1 MPKVAWLQSVHLNH
15 GLADAMR
22 DTRDQ
27 GIAHAEGSMAIGHAG
42 VGPALRESLELI
54 ELVGDKTAE
63 TTVGALDDMLKTAG
77 SRAAFARENRSTR
90 FIGGIR
96 EAHGSLGIR
105 VRKARLFVGALFAF
119 AALEVAPVRKLF
131 VRDIE
136 LLWNKRLVDKYIAKH
151 AALAMIVLGEVARQ
165 NMAAL
170 HDAGVLELRCF
181 LTNAKASR
189 VLVRIGQ
196 DIELGHFVGI
206 DGGEGLCHNAVMH
219 AIGKIDLAGVLLAE
233 DINAL
238 AALGEPVFRRVDYTP
253 FNGVIEIGEAAQ
265 DDGEVATALRCGR
278 LEQTVNVLKET
289 EAGLLHLEEVIYVP
303 PKDTFL
309 ALDAVRLI
317 EWTCN
322 RVVLAREA
330 ADDHLHVGDFNLAG
344 LSLLKYLVDIF
355 VDNGIFTKAVHV
367 ATCRKLTRFG
377 SGRFP
382 LVCPNGMEGASGL
395 HVKLGMTRVGIAFE
409 TQPKSTD
416 ARKKLG
422 NVNLRHV
429 SPIAAVSVYGAH
441 NNNRSSGQDQDLNFM
456 EEIAALNYHGAN
468 CDFRRYPMSKKH
480 LDFKRMLDDTDF
492 SDPSSIERYAA
503 NLDGMTFRDILELG
517 IAPEGESAPKDFG
530 SKKYKGGMGTLIEER
545 YFGYKAN
552 SDDRPDFPEAGVE
565 LKATCFDVLKNGRKS
580 AGERL
585 VLTMIPYDRPVSLD
599 YDNSHLK
606 TKLSNILLI
615 YYGRDRSIDKYD
627 QRIER
632 AVMVRLP
639 EEDMKIIRADYEKII
654 SYIQDGRADELSEG
668 MTTYLGACTKGAT
681 EATMWVDQ
689 YYEYVNTDTG
699 EIERRRAKRRAFSLK
714 RSYMDYVLHTYVLGA
729 PRVGESIVQ
738 AGDESIDF
746 ESFVTALVERHY
758 GETDRQIA
766 EQYGL
771 EYTGNKAQ
779 WTTLVY
785 RMLGIKSNAA
795 EEFVKAGINVRACR
809 VNKRGHIEQAMSF
822 PPFEFKQLINEDW
835 ETSSFRAR
843 LETNRFFFVVFR
855 EDHEGDWRLDRCL
868 FWAMPANEIEGPA
881 KACWDETRKVISKG
895 VELNPYR
902 DANGKL
908 KVTNNLPGM
917 ADNPIVH
924 VRPHTSK
931 AAYRF
936 ADGTEIGDIAKNAY
950 ELPDGRWMTR
960 QSFWFNKS
968 YLEHILGL

>member
-1 MPKVAWLQSVHLNH
+1 
-15 GLADAMR
+15 
-22 DTRDQ
+22 
-27 GIAHAEGSMAIGHAG
+27 MAIGHVG
-42 VGPALRESLELI
+42 VRPALWESLELI
-54 ELVGDKTAE
+54 ELVGNEAAE
-63 TTVGALDDMLKTAG
+63 TAVGALDDMLETAG
-77 SRAAFARENRSTR
+77 TGAAFAREDGAARLV
-90 FIGGIR
+90 GGIR

-105 VRKARLFVGALFAF
+105 VRKARLFVGALFAL
-119 AALEVAPVRKLF
+119 ATLKVAPVGELL
-131 VRDIE
+131 VRDVE
-136 LLWNKRLVDKYIAKH
+136 LLRNSCLIDKYIAKH
-151 AALAMIVLGEVARQ
+151 AALAVIILSEVAGQ

-170 HDAGVLELRCF
+170 HDAGILELRC
-181 LTNAKASR
+181 LLANAKTSR
-189 VLVRIGQ
+189 VLVRVGQ
-196 DIELGHFVGI
+196 NVELAHFVGI
-206 DGGEGLCHNAVMH
+206 NSGEGLRHDAVVH
-219 AIGKIDLAGVLLAE
+219 AVDKIDLAGVLLTE

-238 AALGEPVFRRVDYTP
+238 ATLGEAVFCRINHAP
-253 FNGVIEIGEAAQ
+253 FDGVIEVGEAAQ
-265 DDGEVATALRCGR
+265 NDGEVATALRRGR
-278 LEQTVNVLKET
+278 LEQAVDVLEET
-289 EAGLLHLEEVIYVP
+289 EARLLHLEEVIDVP
-303 PKDTFL
+303 PKDTLL
-309 ALDAVRLI
+309 ALDAMCLI
-317 EWTCN
+317 KRASD
-322 RVVLAREA
+322 RVILAREA
-330 ADDHLHVGDFNLAG
+330 ADDHLHVRDFNLAG
-344 LSLLKYLVDIF
+344 FSLLKDLINVL
-355 VDNGIFTKAVHV
+355 VDNGILAKAIHI
-367 ATCRKLTRFG
+367 ATRCELAGLG
-377 SGRFP
+377 SGRLP
-382 LVCPNGMEGASGL
+382 LVGPDGMEGAGGL
-395 HVKLGMTRVGIAFE
+395 HVKLGMARVGIAFK
-409 TQPKSTD
+409 TQTKSAD

-456 EEIAALNYHGAN
+456 EENAALNYYGFN
-468 CDFRRYPMSKKH
+468 CDVRRPPMSKKH

-565 LKATCFDVLKNGRKS
+565 LKATCFDVLKDGRKS

-599 YDNSHLK
+599 YDSSHLK

-689 YYEYVNTDTG
+689 YYEYFNTDTG

-738 AGDESIDF
+738 AGDESVDF
-746 ESFVTALVERHY
+746 ESYVTGLIERHY

-771 EYTGNKAQ
+771 QYTGNKAQ

-795 EEFVKAGINVRACR
+795 EEFVKAGISVRAVR
-809 VNKRGHIEQAMSF
+809 VNKKGHIEQAMSF
-822 PPFEFKQLINEDW
+822 PPFEFKQLVNEDW
-835 ETSSFRAR
+835 ETSPFRAC

-855 EDHEGDWRLDRCL
+855 EDHEGVLHLDRCL

-881 KACWDETRKVISKG
+881 KACWDETQKVIREG

-902 DANGKL
+902 DSSGKL
-908 KVTNNLPGM
+908 KVANNLPGM

-936 ADGTEIGDIAKNAY
+936 ADGTEVGDIAKNAY

-960 QSFWFNKS
+960 QSFWFNKG

>member
-1 MPKVAWLQSVHLNH
+1 M
-15 GLADAMR
+15 
-22 DTRDQ
+22 T
-27 GIAHAEGSMAIGHAG
+27 IGHAG
-42 VGPALRESLELI
+42 VRPTLWESLELI
-54 ELVGDKTAE
+54 ELVGNEATE
-63 TTVGALDDMLKTAG
+63 TTVGAFDDMLKTAG
-77 SRAAFARENRSTR
+77 ACAAFAGEDGAARLV
-90 FIGGIR
+90 GGIW

-105 VRKARLFVGALFAF
+105 VRKARLLVGALLAL
-119 AALEVAPVRKLF
+119 AALEVAPVGEFL
-131 VRDIE
+131 VGDIE
-136 LLWNKRLVDKYIAKH
+136 LLRNNRLIDKYITKY
-151 AALAMIVLGEVARQ
+151 AALAVIILGEVAGQ
-165 NMAAL
+165 NVAAL
-170 HDAGVLELRCF
+170 HDAGVLELGSL
-181 LTNAKASR
+181 LTNTKTSR

-196 DIELGHFVGI
+196 DIELCHFVRV
-206 DGGEGLCHNAVMH
+206 DGGEGLRHNAVVH
-219 AIGKIDLAGVLLAE
+219 AINKVHLAGVFLAE
-233 DINAL
+233 DVNAFATL
-238 AALGEPVFRRVDYTP
+238 RETVFRGVDHAP
-253 FNGVIEIGEAAQ
+253 FDGVIEVGEAAQ
-265 DDGEVATALRCGR
+265 DDGEIATALRRGR
-278 LEQTVNVLKET
+278 LEQAVNVLKET
-289 EAGLLHLEEVIYVP
+289 EARLLHLEKVIDVP
-303 PKDTFL
+303 PKNTLL

-317 EWTCN
+317 E
-322 RVVLAREA
+322 RASDGVILAREA
-330 ADDHLHVGDFNLAG
+330 ANDHLDVRDFNFTG
-344 LSLLKYLVDIF
+344 LSLLQDLIDIF
-355 VDNGIFTKAVHV
+355 IDYGIFAKAVHV
-367 ATCRKLTRFG
+367 ATCRKLAGLG
-377 SGRFP
+377 SGRLP
-382 LVCPNGMEGASGL
+382 LVGPNGAKGSGGL
-395 HVKLGMTRVGIAFE
+395 HIKLGMTLVGIAFE
-409 TQPKSTD
+409 AQPKSTD

-456 EEIAALNYHGAN
+456 EEYAALNYHEVN
-468 CDFRRYPMSKKH
+468 CDVRRYPMSKKH

-552 SDDRPDFPEAGVE
+552 SDDRPDFPETGVE
-565 LKATCFDVLKNGRKS
+565 LKATCFDVLKDGRKS

-599 YDNSHLK
+599 YESSHLK
-606 TKLSNILLI
+606 TKLGNILLI

-668 MTTYLGACTKGAT
+668 MTTYLGACTKGAA

-689 YYEYVNTDTG
+689 YYEYLNTDTG
-699 EIERRRAKRRAFSLK
+699 EIEHRRAKRRAFSLK

-729 PRVGESIVQ
+729 PRVGESIIQ
-738 AGDESIDF
+738 GDDESVDF
-746 ESFVTALVERHY
+746 ESYVTGLIERHY
-758 GETDRQIA
+758 GETDCQIA

-795 EEFVKAGINVRACR
+795 EEFVKAGINVRVCR

-835 ETSSFRAR
+835 ETSAFRAR

-855 EDHEGDWRLDRCL
+855 EDHEGAWRLDRCL

-881 KACWDETRKVISKG
+881 KACWDETRKVIREG
-895 VELNPYR
+895 VRLSPCR
-902 DANGKL
+902 DASGKL

-931 AAYRF
+931 AAYKF
-936 ADGTEIGDIAKNAY
+936 ADGTEIGDITRNAY

-960 QSFWFNKS
+960 QSFWFNKG

>member
-1 MPKVAWLQSVHLNH
+1 MGHAGDECV
-15 GLADAMR
+15 
-22 DTRDQ
+22 
-27 GIAHAEGSMAIGHAG
+27 AHAEGSMAVSHARI
-42 VGPALRESLELI
+42 GPAFRESLKLI
-54 ELVGDKTAE
+54 ELVGNEAAE
-63 TTVGALDDMLKTAG
+63 TAVGALNDMLKTAG
-77 SRAAFARENRSTR
+77 ARAAFAREDGAAR

-105 VRKARLFVGALFAF
+105 VCKARLFVGALFAL
-119 AALEVAPVRKLF
+119 AALKVAPVGELF
-131 VRDIE
+131 VRDVE
-136 LLWNKRLVDKYIAKH
+136 LLRNIRLVDKHIAKH
-151 AALAMIVLGEVARQ
+151 AALTVIVLSKVASQ

-170 HDAGVLELRCF
+170 HDTGVLELRCL
-181 LTNAKASR
+181 LTSAKASR
-189 VLVRIGQ
+189 VLIRVEQ
-196 DIELGHFVGI
+196 DVELGHFVGI
-206 DGGEGLCHNAVMH
+206 DSGEGLRHYAVMH
-219 AIGKIDLAGVLLAE
+219 AISKINLAGVLLAE
-233 DINAL
+233 DVNAL
-238 AALGEPVFRRVDYTP
+238 AALGETVFRRVDHAP
-253 FNGVIEIGEAAQ
+253 FDGVIKISKATQ
-265 DDGEVATALRCGR
+265 NDGEVATALRRGR
-278 LEQTVNVLKET
+278 FEQAVNVLKET
-289 EAGLLHLEEVIYVP
+289 EARFFHLEEVIDVP
-303 PKDTFL
+303 PKDTLL

-317 EWTCN
+317 ERACN

-330 ADDHLHVGDFNLAG
+330 TDDHLHVGDFNFAG
-344 LSLLKYLVDIF
+344 FSLLQDLIDVF
-355 VDNGIFTKAVHV
+355 VDNGIFAKAVHI
-367 ATCRKLTRFG
+367 ATCRELTSFG

-382 LVCPNGMEGASGL
+382 LICPNGMEGASGF
-395 HVKLGMTRVGIAFE
+395 HVKLGMTRVGIAFK
-409 TQPKSTD
+409 TQTKSAD

-456 EEIAALNYHGAN
+456 EEYAALNYHEVN
-468 CDFRRYPMSKKH
+468 CDVRRYPMSKKR

-492 SDPSSIERYAA
+492 SNPSSIERYAA

-565 LKATCFDVLKNGRKS
+565 LKATCFDVLKDGRKS

-599 YDNSHLK
+599 YDSSHLK

-689 YYEYVNTDTG
+689 YYEYFNTDTG

-729 PRVGESIVQ
+729 PRIGESIVQ
-738 AGDESIDF
+738 GDDESIDF
-746 ESFVTALVERHY
+746 ESYVTALIERHY

-766 EQYGL
+766 EQYDL

-785 RMLGIKSNAA
+785 RMLGIKSNSA

-855 EDHEGDWRLDRCL
+855 EDHEGEWRLDRCL

-881 KACWDETRKVISKG
+881 KACWDETRKVIREG

-902 DANGKL
+902 DASGKL

-931 AAYRF
+931 AAYKF
-936 ADGTEIGDIAKNAY
+936 ADGTEIGDIARNAY
-950 ELPDGRWMTR
+950 ELPDGCWMTK
-960 QSFWFNKS
+960 QSFWFNKG
-968 YLEHILGL
+968 YLEHVLGL

>member
-1 MPKVAWLQSVHLNH
+1 
-15 GLADAMR
+15 
-22 DTRDQ
+22 
-27 GIAHAEGSMAIGHAG
+27 MAIGHAG
-42 VGPALRESLELI
+42 IGPALWESLELI
-54 ELVGDKTAE
+54 ELVGDKTTE

-77 SRAAFARENRSTR
+77 SRTAFAREDRAAR
-90 FIGGIR
+90 FVDGVR

-105 VRKARLFVGALFAF
+105 VRKARLLIGALFTLT
-119 AALEVAPVRKLF
+119 ALEVAPVRKLF
-131 VRDIE
+131 VRDVE
-136 LLWNKRLVDKYIAKH
+136 LLWNNRLANKYITKH
-151 AALAMIVLGEVARQ
+151 AALAVVVLSEVARQ

-170 HDAGVLELRCF
+170 HDAGVFELRC
-181 LTNAKASR
+181 LLANTKASR

-206 DGGEGLCHNAVMH
+206 DSGEGLRHNAVMH
-219 AIGKIDLAGVLLAE
+219 ATGKINLAGVLLAE
-233 DINAL
+233 DVNAL
-238 AALGEPVFRRVDYTP
+238 ATLRKSVFRRVDYAP
-253 FNGVIEIGEAAQ
+253 FDGVIEIGEATQ
-265 DDGEVATALRCGR
+265 DDGEVTTALRCGR
-278 LEQTVNVLKET
+278 LEQAVNILKET
-289 EAGLLHLEEVIYVP
+289 EARLLHLEEVVDVP
-303 PKDTFL
+303 PKDTLL

-317 EWTCN
+317 ERTRN

-330 ADDHLHVGDFNLAG
+330 ADDHLYIGDFNLAG

-355 VDNGIFTKAVHV
+355 VDNGIFAKAIHV
-367 ATCRKLTRFG
+367 ATCRKLAG
-377 SGRFP
+377 LSSGRLP
-382 LVCPNGMEGASGL
+382 LVGPNGMEGAGGL
-395 HVKLGMTRVGIAFE
+395 HVKLGMTRVGITFE
-409 TQPKSTD
+409 TQPKSAD

-422 NVNLRHV
+422 NVNPRHV

-441 NNNRSSGQDQDLNFM
+441 NNNRSSGQDQALNFM

-585 VLTMIPYDRPVSLD
+585 VLTMIPYDRPLSLD
-599 YDNSHLK
+599 YDSSHLK
-606 TKLSNILLI
+606 TKLSNILLV

-689 YYEYVNTDTG
+689 YYEYFNTDTG

-746 ESFVTALVERHY
+746 ESYVTELIERHY

-795 EEFVKAGINVRACR
+795 EEFVKAGISVRTVR
-809 VNKRGHIEQAMSF
+809 VNKNGHIEQAMSF
-822 PPFEFKQLINEDW
+822 PPFEFKRLINEDW
-835 ETSSFRAR
+835 ETSPFRSY

-855 EDHEGDWRLDRCL
+855 EDHEGVLHLDRCL

-881 KACWDETRKVISKG
+881 KACWDEARKVIREG
-895 VELNPYR
+895 VKLNPYR
-902 DANGKL
+902 DSAGKL

>member
-1 MPKVAWLQSVHLNH
+1 
-15 GLADAMR
+15 MR

-27 GIAHAEGSMAIGHAG
+27 GIAHAEGSMTIGHAG
-42 VGPALRESLELI
+42 ISPAFRESLELI
-54 ELVGDKTAE
+54 EFVGDKTTE

-77 SRAAFARENRSTR
+77 ARAAFAREDRAAR
-90 FIGGIR
+90 FIDGIR
-96 EAHGSLGIR
+96 ETHGPFGIR
-105 VRKARLFVGALFAF
+105 VRKARLFVGALFAL
-119 AALEVAPVRKLF
+119 AALEIAPVGKLF
-131 VRDIE
+131 IRDIE
-136 LLWNKRLVDKYIAKH
+136 LLRNIRLVNKHIAKY
-151 AALAMIVLGEVARQ
+151 AALAVVVLGEVARQ
-165 NMAAL
+165 NVAAL
-170 HDAGVLELRCF
+170 HDAGVLELRCL

-189 VLVRIGQ
+189 VLVRVGQ
-196 DIELGHFVGI
+196 DIELGHFVRI
-206 DGGEGLCHNAVMH
+206 DGGEGLRHNAVVH
-219 AIGKIDLAGVLLAE
+219 AIGKLDLAGVLLAE

-238 AALGEPVFRRVDYTP
+238 AALGKPVFRGVDYTP
-253 FNGVIEIGEAAQ
+253 FDGVIEIGEAAQ

-278 LEQTVNVLKET
+278 LEQAVNILKET
-289 EAGLLHLEEVIYVP
+289 EAGLLHLQEVIDVP
-303 PKDTFL
+303 PKDTLL
-309 ALDAVRLI
+309 ALDTVCLI
-317 EWTCN
+317 ERACN
-322 RVVLAREA
+322 RVILARETT
-330 ADDHLHVGDFNLAG
+330 DDHLHVGDYNLAG
-344 LSLLKYLVDIF
+344 LSLLQYLIDIF
-355 VDNGIFTKAVHV
+355 VDNGIFAKAVHV
-367 ATCRKLTRFG
+367 ATGCELTGLG
-377 SGRFP
+377 SGRLP
-382 LVCPNGMEGASGL
+382 LVGPNGMEGAGGL
-395 HVKLGMTRVGIAFE
+395 HVKLGMTRVGITFE
-409 TQPKSTD
+409 TQPKSAD

-441 NNNRSSGQDQDLNFM
+441 NNNRSSGQDQALNFM

-599 YDNSHLK
+599 YDSSHLK

-632 AVMVRLP
+632 AVMVHLP

-689 YYEYVNTDTG
+689 YYEHLNTDTG

-729 PRVGESIVQ
+729 PRVGESIVR
-738 AGDESIDF
+738 AADESTDF
-746 ESFVTALVERHY
+746 ESCVTGLIERHY

-809 VNKRGHIEQAMSF
+809 VNKRGHI
-822 PPFEFKQLINEDW
+822 
-835 ETSSFRAR
+835 
-843 LETNRFFFVVFR
+843 
-855 EDHEGDWRLDRCL
+855 
-868 FWAMPANEIEGPA
+868 
-881 KACWDETRKVISKG
+881 
-895 VELNPYR
+895 
-902 DANGKL
+902 
-908 KVTNNLPGM
+908 
-917 ADNPIVH
+917 
-924 VRPHTSK
+924 
-931 AAYRF
+931 
-936 ADGTEIGDIAKNAY
+936 
-950 ELPDGRWMTR
+950 
-960 QSFWFNKS
+960 
-968 YLEHILGL
+968 

>member
-1 MPKVAWLQSVHLNH
+1 
-15 GLADAMR
+15 
-22 DTRDQ
+22 
-27 GIAHAEGSMAIGHAG
+27 
-42 VGPALRESLELI
+42 
-54 ELVGDKTAE
+54 
-63 TTVGALDDMLKTAG
+63 
-77 SRAAFARENRSTR
+77 
-90 FIGGIR
+90 
-96 EAHGSLGIR
+96 
-105 VRKARLFVGALFAF
+105 
-119 AALEVAPVRKLF
+119 
-131 VRDIE
+131 
-136 LLWNKRLVDKYIAKH
+136 
-151 AALAMIVLGEVARQ
+151 
-165 NMAAL
+165 
-170 HDAGVLELRCF
+170 
-181 LTNAKASR
+181 
-189 VLVRIGQ
+189 
-196 DIELGHFVGI
+196 
-206 DGGEGLCHNAVMH
+206 
-219 AIGKIDLAGVLLAE
+219 
-233 DINAL
+233 
-238 AALGEPVFRRVDYTP
+238 
-253 FNGVIEIGEAAQ
+253 
-265 DDGEVATALRCGR
+265 
-278 LEQTVNVLKET
+278 
-289 EAGLLHLEEVIYVP
+289 
-303 PKDTFL
+303 
-309 ALDAVRLI
+309 
-317 EWTCN
+317 
-322 RVVLAREA
+322 
-330 ADDHLHVGDFNLAG
+330 
-344 LSLLKYLVDIF
+344 
-355 VDNGIFTKAVHV
+355 
-367 ATCRKLTRFG
+367 
-377 SGRFP
+377 
-382 LVCPNGMEGASGL
+382 
-395 HVKLGMTRVGIAFE
+395 
-409 TQPKSTD
+409 
-416 ARKKLG
+416 
-422 NVNLRHV
+422 
-429 SPIAAVSVYGAH
+429 
-441 NNNRSSGQDQDLNFM
+441 M
-456 EEIAALNYHGAN
+456 EEYAALNYHEAN
-468 CDFRRYPMSKKH
+468 CDFRRPPMSKKH

-492 SDPSSIERYAA
+492 SDPLSIERYAA

-565 LKATCFDVLKNGRKS
+565 LKATCFDVLKDGRKS

-599 YDNSHLK
+599 YDSSHLK

-632 AVMVRLP
+632 AVMVHLP

-738 AGDESIDF
+738 AGNESIDF
-746 ESFVTALVERHY
+746 ESYVTALIERHY

-785 RMLGIKSNAA
+785 RMLGIKNNAA
-795 EEFVKAGINVRACR
+795 EEFVKAGISVRTVR
-809 VNKRGHIEQAMSF
+809 VNKNGHIEQAMSF
-822 PPFEFKQLINEDW
+822 PPFEFKRLINEDW
-835 ETSSFRAR
+835 ETSPFRAY

-855 EDHEGDWRLDRCL
+855 EDHGGVLHLDRCL

-881 KACWDETRKVISKG
+881 KACWDEARKVIREG
-895 VELNPYR
+895 VKLNPYR
-902 DANGKL
+902 DSAGKL

-936 ADGTEIGDIAKNAY
+936 ADGTEVGDIAKNAY

-968 YLEHILGL
+968 YLEQILGL

>member
-1 MPKVAWLQSVHLNH
+1 
-15 GLADAMR
+15 
-22 DTRDQ
+22 
-27 GIAHAEGSMAIGHAG
+27 
-42 VGPALRESLELI
+42 
-54 ELVGDKTAE
+54 
-63 TTVGALDDMLKTAG
+63 
-77 SRAAFARENRSTR
+77 
-90 FIGGIR
+90 
-96 EAHGSLGIR
+96 
-105 VRKARLFVGALFAF
+105 
-119 AALEVAPVRKLF
+119 
-131 VRDIE
+131 
-136 LLWNKRLVDKYIAKH
+136 
-151 AALAMIVLGEVARQ
+151 
-165 NMAAL
+165 
-170 HDAGVLELRCF
+170 
-181 LTNAKASR
+181 
-189 VLVRIGQ
+189 
-196 DIELGHFVGI
+196 
-206 DGGEGLCHNAVMH
+206 
-219 AIGKIDLAGVLLAE
+219 
-233 DINAL
+233 
-238 AALGEPVFRRVDYTP
+238 
-253 FNGVIEIGEAAQ
+253 
-265 DDGEVATALRCGR
+265 
-278 LEQTVNVLKET
+278 
-289 EAGLLHLEEVIYVP
+289 
-303 PKDTFL
+303 
-309 ALDAVRLI
+309 
-317 EWTCN
+317 
-322 RVVLAREA
+322 
-330 ADDHLHVGDFNLAG
+330 
-344 LSLLKYLVDIF
+344 
-355 VDNGIFTKAVHV
+355 
-367 ATCRKLTRFG
+367 
-377 SGRFP
+377 
-382 LVCPNGMEGASGL
+382 
-395 HVKLGMTRVGIAFE
+395 
-409 TQPKSTD
+409 
-416 ARKKLG
+416 
-422 NVNLRHV
+422 
-429 SPIAAVSVYGAH
+429 
-441 NNNRSSGQDQDLNFM
+441 
-456 EEIAALNYHGAN
+456 
-468 CDFRRYPMSKKH
+468 MSKKH

-565 LKATCFDVLKNGRKS
+565 LKATCFDVLKDGRKS

-599 YDNSHLK
+599 YDSSHLK

-632 AVMVRLP
+632 AVMARLP

-689 YYEYVNTDTG
+689 YYEYFNTDTG

-729 PRVGESIVQ
+729 PRVGESIVR
-738 AGDESIDF
+738 AGAESIDF
-746 ESFVTALVERHY
+746 ESYVTGLIERHY

-795 EEFVKAGINVRACR
+795 EEFVKAGINVRVCR

-843 LETNRFFFVVFR
+843 LETSRFFFVVFR
-855 EDHEGDWRLDRCL
+855 EDHEGMWRLDRCL

-881 KACWDETRKVISKG
+881 KACWDETRKVIREG

-902 DANGKL
+902 DASGKL

-936 ADGTEIGDIAKNAY
+936 ADGTEIGDIARNAY

-960 QSFWFNKS
+960 QSFWFNKG

>member
-1 MPKVAWLQSVHLNH
+1 
-15 GLADAMR
+15 
-22 DTRDQ
+22 
-27 GIAHAEGSMAIGHAG
+27 
-42 VGPALRESLELI
+42 
-54 ELVGDKTAE
+54 
-63 TTVGALDDMLKTAG
+63 MLKTAG
-77 SRAAFARENRSTR
+77 SRAALARENRAAR
-90 FIGGIR
+90 LIDGIR
-96 EAHGSLGIR
+96 ETHGSLGIR
-105 VRKARLFVGALFAF
+105 VRKARLLVGALFAL

-131 VRDIE
+131 VRDVE
-136 LLWNKRLVDKYIAKH
+136 LLWNICLVDKHIAKH
-151 AALAMIVLGEVARQ
+151 AALTVIVFSEVARQ
-165 NMAAL
+165 NMAVL
-170 HDAGVLELRCF
+170 HDTGILELRCL

-196 DIELGHFVGI
+196 DIELSHFIGV
-206 DGGEGLCHNAVMH
+206 DGGEGLRHNAVMH

-233 DINAL
+233 DIHAL
-238 AALGEPVFRRVDYTP
+238 ATLGEPVFRRVDYAP

-265 DDGEVATALRCGR
+265 DDGEVTTALRCGR
-278 LEQTVNVLKET
+278 LEQTVNILKET
-289 EAGLLHLEEVIYVP
+289 EAGFLHLQEVIDVP
-303 PKDTFL
+303 PKDALL

-317 EWTCN
+317 ERTCN

-330 ADDHLHVGDFNLAG
+330 ADDHVNFGDYNLVG
-344 LSLLKYLVDIF
+344 LSLLKYLIDIF
-355 VDNGIFTKAVHV
+355 IDDRILAKAIHI
-367 ATCRKLTRFG
+367 ATCRKLAGLG
-377 SGRFP
+377 SGRLP
-382 LVCPNGMEGASGL
+382 LVGPNGMEGAGGL
-395 HVKLGMTRVGIAFE
+395 HVKLGMTRVGVAFE
-409 TQPKSTD
+409 TQPKSADTC
-416 ARKKLG
+416 KKLG

-441 NNNRSSGQDQDLNFM
+441 NNNRSNGQDQDLNFM

-468 CDFRRYPMSKKH
+468 CDFRRYPMSRNH

-565 LKATCFDVLKNGRKS
+565 LKATCFDVLKDGRKS

-599 YDNSHLK
+599 YDSSHLK

-689 YYEYVNTDTG
+689 YYEYFNTDTG

-714 RSYMDYVLHTYVLGA
+714 RSYMDYVLHAYVLGA
-729 PRVGESIVQ
+729 PRIGESIVQ
-738 AGDESIDF
+738 GDDESIDF
-746 ESFVTALVERHY
+746 EGYVTALIERHY

-855 EDHEGDWRLDRCL
+855 EDHEGEWRLDRCL

-881 KACWDETRKVISKG
+881 KACWGETRKVIREG

-902 DANGKL
+902 DASGKL

-936 ADGTEIGDIAKNAY
+936 ADGTEIGDITRNAY
-950 ELPDGRWMTR
+950 ELPDGRWMTK
-960 QSFWFNKS
+960 QSFWFNKG

>member
-1 MPKVAWLQSVHLNH
+1 
-15 GLADAMR
+15 
-22 DTRDQ
+22 
-27 GIAHAEGSMAIGHAG
+27 
-42 VGPALRESLELI
+42 
-54 ELVGDKTAE
+54 
-63 TTVGALDDMLKTAG
+63 
-77 SRAAFARENRSTR
+77 
-90 FIGGIR
+90 
-96 EAHGSLGIR
+96 
-105 VRKARLFVGALFAF
+105 
-119 AALEVAPVRKLF
+119 
-131 VRDIE
+131 
-136 LLWNKRLVDKYIAKH
+136 
-151 AALAMIVLGEVARQ
+151 
-165 NMAAL
+165 
-170 HDAGVLELRCF
+170 
-181 LTNAKASR
+181 
-189 VLVRIGQ
+189 
-196 DIELGHFVGI
+196 
-206 DGGEGLCHNAVMH
+206 
-219 AIGKIDLAGVLLAE
+219 
-233 DINAL
+233 
-238 AALGEPVFRRVDYTP
+238 
-253 FNGVIEIGEAAQ
+253 
-265 DDGEVATALRCGR
+265 
-278 LEQTVNVLKET
+278 
-289 EAGLLHLEEVIYVP
+289 
-303 PKDTFL
+303 
-309 ALDAVRLI
+309 
-317 EWTCN
+317 
-322 RVVLAREA
+322 
-330 ADDHLHVGDFNLAG
+330 
-344 LSLLKYLVDIF
+344 
-355 VDNGIFTKAVHV
+355 
-367 ATCRKLTRFG
+367 
-377 SGRFP
+377 
-382 LVCPNGMEGASGL
+382 
-395 HVKLGMTRVGIAFE
+395 
-409 TQPKSTD
+409 
-416 ARKKLG
+416 
-422 NVNLRHV
+422 
-429 SPIAAVSVYGAH
+429 
-441 NNNRSSGQDQDLNFM
+441 
-456 EEIAALNYHGAN
+456 
-468 CDFRRYPMSKKH
+468 MSKKH

-599 YDNSHLK
+599 YDSSHLK

-689 YYEYVNTDTG
+689 YYEYFNTDTG

-729 PRVGESIVQ
+729 PRVGESIVR
-738 AGDESIDF
+738 AGDGPVDF
-746 ESFVTALVERHY
+746 ESYVAGLIERHY

-785 RMLGIKSNAA
+785 RMLGIKNNAA
-795 EEFVKAGINVRACR
+795 EEFVKAGISVRTVR
-809 VNKRGHIEQAMSF
+809 VNKNGHIEQSMSF
-822 PPFEFKQLINEDW
+822 PPFEFKRLVNEDW
-835 ETSSFRAR
+835 ETSPFRAY

-855 EDHEGDWRLDRCL
+855 EDHEGVLHLDRCL

-881 KACWDETRKVISKG
+881 KACWDEARKVIREG
-895 VELNPYR
+895 VKLNPYR
-902 DANGKL
+902 DSAGKL

-936 ADGTEIGDIAKNAY
+936 ADGTEVGDIAKNAY

>member
-1 MPKVAWLQSVHLNH
+1 MGNTGDECV
-15 GLADAMR
+15 
-22 DTRDQ
+22 
-27 GIAHAEGSMAIGHAG
+27 AHAEGSMAVGHAG
-42 VGPALRESLELI
+42 VRPAFRESLELV
-54 ELVGDKTAE
+54 ELVGNEAAE
-63 TTVGALDDMLKTAG
+63 TAVGALDDMLKTAG
-77 SRAAFARENRSTR
+77 ARAAFARENGAARLVGS
-90 FIGGIR
+90 IR

-105 VRKARLFVGALFAF
+105 VRKARLFVGTLFAL
-119 AALEVAPVRKLF
+119 AALEVAPVGKLF
-131 VRDIE
+131 VGDVE
-136 LLWNKRLVDKYIAKH
+136 LLRNIRLIDKHIAKH
-151 AALAMIVLGEVARQ
+151 TALALIIFGEIAGQ
-165 NMAAL
+165 NMTAL
-170 HDAGVLELRCF
+170 HNAGVLELRG
-181 LTNAKASR
+181 LLSNAKASR

-196 DIELGHFVGI
+196 DIELGHFVRI
-206 DGGEGLCHNAVMH
+206 DGGEGLCHDAVMH
-219 AIGKIDLAGVLLAE
+219 AVNKIDLAGVLLAE

-238 AALGEPVFRRVDYTP
+238 AALRKTVFSRVDHAP
-253 FNGVIEIGEAAQ
+253 FDRVTEVGEAAQ
-265 DDGEVATALRCGR
+265 DDGEVAAALRRGR
-278 LEQTVNVLKET
+278 LEQAIDVLKET
-289 EAGLLHLEEVIYVP
+289 EARFLHLEEVIDVP
-303 PKDTFL
+303 PKDTLL
-309 ALDAVRLI
+309 ALNTVGLI
-317 EWTCN
+317 K
-322 RVVLAREA
+322 RASDGVILAGKA
-330 ADDHLHVGDFNLAG
+330 TDDHLHVGDFNLASF
-344 LSLLKYLVDIF
+344 SLLQNLIDIF
-355 VDNGIFTKAVHV
+355 VDNGILAKAIHI
-367 ATCRKLTRFG
+367 ATCRELTGLG

-382 LVCPNGMEGASGL
+382 LVGPNGSEGASGL
-395 HVKLGMTRVGIAFE
+395 HVKLGMTWVGVAFE
-409 TQPKSTD
+409 TQTESTD

-441 NNNRSSGQDQDLNFM
+441 NNNRSSGQDQDLNLM
-456 EEIAALNYHGAN
+456 EENAALNYHEVN
-468 CDFRRYPMSKKH
+468 CEFRRYPMSKKH

-599 YDNSHLK
+599 YDSSHLK

-681 EATMWVDQ
+681 EATMWADQ
-689 YYEYVNTDTG
+689 YYEYFNTDTG

-738 AGDESIDF
+738 DDGKFIDF
-746 ESFVTALVERHY
+746 ESYVTGLIERHY

-785 RMLGIKSNAA
+785 CMLGIKNNAA
-795 EEFVKAGINVRACR
+795 EEFVKAGISVRTVR
-809 VNKRGHIEQAMSF
+809 VNNRGHIEQAMSF
-822 PPFEFKQLINEDW
+822 PPFEFKRLIEEDW
-835 ETSSFRAR
+835 ETSPFHAC

-855 EDHEGDWRLDRCL
+855 EDHDGVLHLDRCL
-868 FWAMPANEIEGPA
+868 FWAMGENEIEGPA
-881 KACWDETRKVISKG
+881 KACWDETRKVIREG

-902 DANGKL
+902 DASGKL

-936 ADGTEIGDIAKNAY
+936 ADGTEIGDIARNAY
-950 ELPDGRWMTR
+950 ELPDGRWMTK
-960 QSFWFNKS
+960 QSFWFNKG
-968 YLEHILGL
+968 YLERILGL

>member
-1 MPKVAWLQSVHLNH
+1 MRHAGNQSV
-15 GLADAMR
+15 
-22 DTRDQ
+22 T
-27 GIAHAEGSMAIGHAG
+27 HAKSSMAIGHAG

-54 ELVGDKTAE
+54 ELVGDKTTE
-63 TTVGALDDMLKTAG
+63 TTVGALDNMLKTAG
-77 SRAAFARENRSTR
+77 SRATFAREDGAARLV
-90 FIGGIR
+90 GGIR
-96 EAHGSLGIR
+96 ETHGSLGIR
-105 VRKARLFVGALFAF
+105 VCKARLFVGALLAL
-119 AALEVAPVRKLF
+119 AALKVTPVWKLF
-131 VRDIE
+131 VRDVE
-136 LLWNKRLVDKYIAKH
+136 LLRNIRLVDKHIAKH
-151 AALAMIVLGEVARQ
+151 AALAVIVLGEVAGQ
-165 NMAAL
+165 NMAVL
-170 HDAGVLELRCF
+170 HDAGVLELRGL

-189 VLVRIGQ
+189 VLVRIGK
-196 DIELGHFVGI
+196 DIKLRYFVRI
-206 DGGEGLCHNAVMH
+206 DGGEGLRHNAVMH

-233 DINAL
+233 DVNAL
-238 AALGEPVFRRVDYTP
+238 ATLGKPVFCRVDYAP
-253 FNGVIEIGEAAQ
+253 FNGVIEIGEATQ
-265 DDGEVATALRCGR
+265 DDGEVATALRGGR
-278 LEQTVNVLKET
+278 LEQAVNILKET
-289 EAGLLHLEEVIYVP
+289 EAGLLHLEEVIDVP
-303 PKDTFL
+303 PQDTLL

-317 EWTCN
+317 ERTCN
-322 RVVLAREA
+322 RVVLARETT
-330 ADDHLHVGDFNLAG
+330 DDHLHVGDFNLAG

-355 VDNGIFTKAVHV
+355 VDNGIFAKAIHV
-367 ATCRKLTRFG
+367 ATCRKLAG
-377 SGRFP
+377 LSSGRLP
-382 LVCPNGMEGASGL
+382 LVGPNGMEGAGGL
-395 HVKLGMTRVGIAFE
+395 HVKLGMTRVGITFE
-409 TQPKSTD
+409 TQPKSAD

-441 NNNRSSGQDQDLNFM
+441 NNNRSSGQDQALNFM
-456 EEIAALNYHGAN
+456 EEIAALNYHEVN

-565 LKATCFDVLKNGRKS
+565 LKATCFDVLKDGRKS

-599 YDNSHLK
+599 YESSHLK

-689 YYEYVNTDTG
+689 YYEYFNTDTG
-699 EIERRRAKRRAFSLK
+699 EVEHRRAKRRAFSLK

-738 AGDESIDF
+738 AGDESVDF
-746 ESFVTALVERHY
+746 ESYVTGLIERHY

-855 EDHEGDWRLDRCL
+855 EDHEGEWRLDRCL

-881 KACWDETRKVISKG
+881 KACWDETRKVIREG

-902 DANGKL
+902 DASGKL

-931 AAYRF
+931 AAYKF
-936 ADGTEIGDIAKNAY
+936 ADGTEIGDIARNAY
-950 ELPDGRWMTR
+950 ELPDGRWMTK
-960 QSFWFNKS
+960 QSFWFNKG

>member
-1 MPKVAWLQSVHLNH
+1 MGYA
-15 GLADAMR
+15 G
-22 DTRDQ
+22 DQ
-27 GIAHAEGSMAIGHAG
+27 GVAHAEGSMTVGHAG
-42 VGPALRESLELI
+42 IRPTLGESLELV
-54 ELVGDKTAE
+54 ELVGNEAAE
-63 TTVGALDDMLKTAG
+63 TTVGALDNMLKTAG
-77 SRAAFARENRSTR
+77 ACASLAGEDGAAR
-90 FIGGIR
+90 FVGGIR
-96 EAHGSLGIR
+96 ETHGSLGIR
-105 VRKARLFVGALFAF
+105 VRKARLFVGALLAL
-119 AALEVAPVRKLF
+119 AALKVAPVGELF
-131 VRDIE
+131 VRDVE
-136 LLWNKRLVDKYIAKH
+136 LLRNIRLVDKHIAKH
-151 AALAMIVLGEVARQ
+151 AALAVIVLGKVAGQ
-165 NMAAL
+165 NVAAL
-170 HDAGVLELRCF
+170 HDAGVLELRGF

-189 VLVRIGQ
+189 VLIRVGQ
-196 DIELGHFVGI
+196 NIELGHFVRI
-206 DGGEGLCHNAVMH
+206 DGGKGLRHDAVVH
-219 AIGKIDLAGVLLAE
+219 AIDKINLAGVLLAE
-233 DINAL
+233 DVNAL
-238 AALGEPVFRRVDYTP
+238 ATLGETVFRGVDHAP
-253 FNGVIEIGEAAQ
+253 FDGVIEIGEAAQ
-265 DDGEVATALRCGR
+265 DDGEIATALRCGR
-278 LEQTVNVLKET
+278 LEQAINILKEP
-289 EAGLLHLEEVIYVP
+289 EARLLHLEEVVDVP
-303 PKDTFL
+303 PKDTLL
-309 ALDAVRLI
+309 ALDAMCLI
-317 EWTCN
+317 KRTCD
-322 RVVLAREA
+322 RVILAREA
-330 ADDHLHVGDFNLAG
+330 ANDHLHIRDFNLTG
-344 LSLLKYLVDIF
+344 FSLFKYLIDVF
-355 VDNGIFTKAVHV
+355 VNNGVFAKAIHI
-367 ATCRKLTRFG
+367 ATGCELTRLG

-382 LVCPNGMEGASGL
+382 LVGPNGMEGAGGL
-395 HVKLGMTRVGIAFE
+395 HVKLGMTRVGIAFK
-409 TQPKSTD
+409 TQTKSAD

-456 EEIAALNYHGAN
+456 EEYAALNYHEVN
-468 CDFRRYPMSKKH
+468 CDVRRYPMSKKH

-565 LKATCFDVLKNGRKS
+565 LKATCFDVLKDGRKS

-599 YDNSHLK
+599 YDSSHLK

-689 YYEYVNTDTG
+689 YYEYFNTDTG

-729 PRVGESIVQ
+729 PRVGESIVR
-738 AGDESIDF
+738 AGAESIDF
-746 ESFVTALVERHY
+746 ESYVTGLIERHY

-785 RMLGIKSNAA
+785 RMLGIKNNAA

-835 ETSSFRAR
+835 EASSFRAR
-843 LETNRFFFVVFR
+843 LETSRFFFVVFR
-855 EDHEGDWRLDRCL
+855 EDHEGEWRLDRCL

-881 KACWDETRKVISKG
+881 KACWDETRKVIREG
-895 VELNPYR
+895 VKLNPYR
-902 DANGKL
+902 DASGKL

-960 QSFWFNKS
+960 QSFWFNKG

>member
-1 MPKVAWLQSVHLNH
+1 
-15 GLADAMR
+15 
-22 DTRDQ
+22 
-27 GIAHAEGSMAIGHAG
+27 
-42 VGPALRESLELI
+42 
-54 ELVGDKTAE
+54 
-63 TTVGALDDMLKTAG
+63 
-77 SRAAFARENRSTR
+77 
-90 FIGGIR
+90 
-96 EAHGSLGIR
+96 
-105 VRKARLFVGALFAF
+105 
-119 AALEVAPVRKLF
+119 
-131 VRDIE
+131 
-136 LLWNKRLVDKYIAKH
+136 
-151 AALAMIVLGEVARQ
+151 
-165 NMAAL
+165 
-170 HDAGVLELRCF
+170 
-181 LTNAKASR
+181 
-189 VLVRIGQ
+189 
-196 DIELGHFVGI
+196 
-206 DGGEGLCHNAVMH
+206 
-219 AIGKIDLAGVLLAE
+219 
-233 DINAL
+233 
-238 AALGEPVFRRVDYTP
+238 
-253 FNGVIEIGEAAQ
+253 
-265 DDGEVATALRCGR
+265 
-278 LEQTVNVLKET
+278 
-289 EAGLLHLEEVIYVP
+289 
-303 PKDTFL
+303 
-309 ALDAVRLI
+309 
-317 EWTCN
+317 
-322 RVVLAREA
+322 
-330 ADDHLHVGDFNLAG
+330 
-344 LSLLKYLVDIF
+344 
-355 VDNGIFTKAVHV
+355 
-367 ATCRKLTRFG
+367 
-377 SGRFP
+377 
-382 LVCPNGMEGASGL
+382 
-395 HVKLGMTRVGIAFE
+395 
-409 TQPKSTD
+409 
-416 ARKKLG
+416 
-422 NVNLRHV
+422 
-429 SPIAAVSVYGAH
+429 
-441 NNNRSSGQDQDLNFM
+441 
-456 EEIAALNYHGAN
+456 
-468 CDFRRYPMSKKH
+468 MSKKH

-565 LKATCFDVLKNGRKS
+565 LKATCFDVLKDGRKS

-599 YDNSHLK
+599 YDSSHLK

-689 YYEYVNTDTG
+689 YYEYFNTDTG

-714 RSYMDYVLHTYVLGA
+714 RSYMDYVLHAYVLGA
-729 PRVGESIVQ
+729 PRIGESIVR
-738 AGDESIDF
+738 GDDESIDF
-746 ESFVTALVERHY
+746 ESYVTGLIEQHY

-785 RMLGIKSNAA
+785 RMLGIKNNAA

-843 LETNRFFFVVFR
+843 LETSRFFFVVFR
-855 EDHEGDWRLDRCL
+855 EDHEGEWRLDRCL

-881 KACWDETRKVISKG
+881 KACWDETRKVIREG

-902 DANGKL
+902 DASGKL

-936 ADGTEIGDIAKNAY
+936 ADGTEIGDIARNAY

-960 QSFWFNKS
+960 QSFWFNKG

>member
-1 MPKVAWLQSVHLNH
+1 MGYASDKCV
-15 GLADAMR
+15 
-22 DTRDQ
+22 T
-27 GIAHAEGSMAIGHAG
+27 HAERSMAIGHAG
-42 VGPALRESLELI
+42 IRPTLGESLELI
-54 ELVGDKTAE
+54 ELIGNETAE
-63 TTVGALDDMLKTAG
+63 SAIGTLDNMLKTAG
-77 SRAAFARENRSTR
+77 SRAAFAREDGTAR

-96 EAHGSLGIR
+96 EAHGTLGIR
-105 VRKARLFVGALFAF
+105 VRKARLFVGALFAL
-119 AALEVAPVRKLF
+119 AALKVAPVGELF
-131 VRDIE
+131 VRDVE
-136 LLWNKRLVDKYIAKH
+136 LLRNIRLVDKHIAKH
-151 AALAMIVLGEVARQ
+151 AALAVIVLGEVAGQ
-165 NMAAL
+165 NVAAL
-170 HDAGVLELRCF
+170 HDAGVLELRC
-181 LTNAKASR
+181 LLANAKASR
-189 VLVRIGQ
+189 VLIRIGQ
-196 DIELGHFVGI
+196 NIEFRHFVRI
-206 DGGEGLCHNAVMH
+206 DGGEGLGHDAVVH
-219 AIGKIDLAGVLLAE
+219 TIDKINLAGVLLAE
-233 DINAL
+233 DVNTL
-238 AALGEPVFRRVDYTP
+238 ATLGEAVFRGVDHAP
-253 FNGVIEIGEAAQ
+253 FNGVIEVGKAAQ
-265 DDGEVATALRCGR
+265 DNGEIATALRCGR
-278 LEQTVNVLKET
+278 LEQAINILKEPET
-289 EAGLLHLEEVIYVP
+289 RLLHLEEVIDVP
-303 PKDTFL
+303 PKDTLL
-309 ALDAVRLI
+309 ALDAMCLVERASDGI
-317 EWTCN
+317 I
-322 RVVLAREA
+322 LAREA
-330 ADDHLHVGDFNLAG
+330 TDDHLHVGDFNLAC
-344 LSLLKYLVDIF
+344 LSLLKHFIDVF
-355 VDNGIFTKAVHV
+355 VGNRVLAKAIHI
-367 ATCRKLTRFG
+367 ATGCELTRLG

-382 LVCPNGMEGASGL
+382 LVGPNGMEGAGGL
-395 HVKLGMTRVGIAFE
+395 HVKLGMTRVGIAFK
-409 TQPKSTD
+409 TQTKSAD

-456 EEIAALNYHGAN
+456 EEYAALNYHEAN
-468 CDFRRYPMSKKH
+468 CDFRRPPMSKKH

-530 SKKYKGGMGTLIEER
+530 
-545 YFGYKAN
+545 YKAN

-565 LKATCFDVLKNGRKS
+565 LKATCFDVLKDGRKS

-599 YDNSHLK
+599 YDSSHLK

-689 YYEYVNTDTG
+689 YYEYFNTDTG

-714 RSYMDYVLHTYVLGA
+714 RSYMDYVLHAYVLGA
-729 PRVGESIVQ
+729 PRIGESIVQ
-738 AGDESIDF
+738 GDDESIDF
-746 ESFVTALVERHY
+746 ESYVTALIERHY

-843 LETNRFFFVVFR
+843 LETSRFFFVVFR
-855 EDHEGDWRLDRCL
+855 EDHEGMWRLDRCL

-881 KACWDETRKVISKG
+881 KACWGETRKVIREG
-895 VELNPYR
+895 VKLNPYR
-902 DANGKL
+902 DASGKL

-936 ADGTEIGDIAKNAY
+936 ADGTEIGDIARNAY

-960 QSFWFNKS
+960 QSFWFNKG

>member
-1 MPKVAWLQSVHLNH
+1 M
-15 GLADAMR
+15 GDAC
-22 DTRDQ
+22 DQ
-27 GIAHAEGSMAIGHAG
+27 GVAHAEGSMTIGHTG
-42 VGPALRESLELI
+42 IGPALRETLELI
-54 ELVGDKTAE
+54 ELVGDKSTE
-63 TTVGALDDMLKTAG
+63 TTVWALNNMLKAAG
-77 SRAAFARENRSTR
+77 SRATFARENRTAR
-90 FIGGIR
+90 FVDGVR

-105 VRKARLFVGALFAF
+105 VRKARLFVGALLAL
-119 AALEVAPVRKLF
+119 AALKVAPVGELF
-131 VRDIE
+131 VRDVE
-136 LLWNKRLVDKYIAKH
+136 LLRNIRLVDKHIAKH
-151 AALAMIVLGEVARQ
+151 AALAMIVLSKVARQ

-170 HDAGVLELRCF
+170 HDAGVFELRC
-181 LTNAKASR
+181 LLANAKASR

-196 DIELGHFVGI
+196 DVELCHFVGI
-206 DGGEGLCHNAVMH
+206 DGGEGLRHNAVIH

-233 DINAL
+233 DIDAL
-238 AALGEPVFRRVDYTP
+238 AALGKPVFRRVDNAP
-253 FNGVIEIGEAAQ
+253 FNGVIEIGEATQ
-265 DDGEVATALRCGR
+265 DNSEVATTLRCGR
-278 LEQTVNVLKET
+278 LEQTVNILKET
-289 EAGLLHLEEVIYVP
+289 EAGLLHLEEMIDVP
-303 PKDTFL
+303 PKDALL

-317 EWTCN
+317 ERACN

-330 ADDHLHVGDFNLAG
+330 AYDHLHVGDFNLAG
-344 LSLLKYLVDIF
+344 LSLLQNLIDIF
-355 VDNGIFTKAVHV
+355 VDYGIFAKAVHI
-367 ATCRKLTRFG
+367 ATGCELARLG
-377 SGRFP
+377 SGWFP
-382 LVCPNGMEGASGL
+382 LVGPNGMEGAGGL

-409 TQPKSTD
+409 SQPKSAD

-441 NNNRSSGQDQDLNFM
+441 NNNRSSGQDQDPNFM

-599 YDNSHLK
+599 YESSHLK

-689 YYEYVNTDTG
+689 YYEYFNTDTG

-738 AGDESIDF
+738 TGDESVDF
-746 ESFVTALVERHY
+746 ESYVTGLIERHY
-758 GETDRQIA
+758 GETDRQIS

-843 LETNRFFFVVFR
+843 LETNRLFFVVFH
-855 EDHEGDWRLDRCL
+855 EDHEGEWRLDRCL

-881 KACWDETRKVISKG
+881 KACWDETRKVIREG

-902 DANGKL
+902 DASGKL

-936 ADGTEIGDIAKNAY
+936 AGGTEIGDIARNAY

-960 QSFWFNKS
+960 QSFWFNKG
-968 YLEHILGL
+968 YLERILGL